1 MHGANR
7 LFVLLLAG
15 LCIASC
21 EREPAGQTSSAPTGP
36 AAPECSLTMGWD
48 PWEPYHYMDPKGNL
62 QGLDVELVRAI
73 AAEAGC
79 SVSFERD
86 NWGSL
91 LGRIRSGEIDLISG
105 ATRTPDRE
113 KFALFSSP
121 YRIEEFALFVRR
133 GDAEVLAAD
142 SLAAMLDAG
151 MKIGVTD
158 AYLYGPDIEAL
169 QDDPA
174 YAEQFIIAEVG
185 ETNAT
190 RLLDLV
196 IDAYLEDVIVG
207 TSIVRRRGLE
217 QEVELHPLA
226 ATGGS
231 DVRLM
236 FSRQSVAQEIVARFD
251 QALTRLR
258 ESGRYEEIE
267 GQYIR

>member
-1 MHGANR
+1 MHGLNR
-7 LFVLLLAG
+7 LLVTGTAV
-15 LCIASC
+15 LCIVAC
-21 EREPAGQTSSAPTGP
+21 GREPAENSASTS
-36 AAPECSLTMGWD
+36 AADAASECSLTMGWD
-48 PWEPYHYMDPKGNL
+48 PWEPYHYMDPKGSL

-73 AAEAGC
+73 GAEAGC
-79 SVSFERD
+79 TVSFERD
-86 NWGSL
+86 NWASL
-91 LGRIRSGEIDLISG
+91 LGRIRTGDIDLISG
-105 ATRTPDRE
+105 ATRTPERE
-113 KFALFSSP
+113 EFALFSSP

-133 GDAEVLAAD
+133 GDADIMAAD
-142 SLAAMLDAG
+142 SLKAMLDAG

-158 AYLYGPDIEAL
+158 AYLYGPEVEAL

-174 YAEQFIIAEVG
+174 YAGQFIIAEVG
-185 ETNAT
+185 ETNAI

-207 TSIVRRRGLE
+207 TSIVRRRGLD

-226 ATGGS
+226 SAGGS

-236 FSRQSVAQEIVARFD
+236 FSRKSVPQEIVARFD